1 MSGLFAS
8 FNIAKR
14 GLLAQQ
20 TALRVTNHNIANANT
35 EGYSRQRATIETTRP
50 FMMPSLNSYAG
61 PGQLGTG
68 ANVNSIIRVRNDFLD
83 YQYRNEVSVQ
93 GKYESR
99 EKFLSQIE
107 GVFNEPS
114 DTGISNLIG
123 KFFDG
128 WQQLSKQPE
137 TSNARTVVA
146 QQAKVLADELNHTDS
161 QLRDLKE
168 NTQLQVKETVFE
180 LNNILNQID
189 DLNQQIIT
197 VKVAGQEPNDLLDRR
212 DVLIDKLN
220 EIVDVSSNKQEF
232 YGTDIIP
239 KNIEGVPGG
248 GESYIIK
255 KDPNYAVA
263 RFSYVSGV
271 RAVDGSGNTVDP
283 GSSDCKKIIISY
295 MKGGNSNKPGEDIV
309 VDLSKITNAEER
321 KDIFKSI
328 DECRVLWS
336 KEDGT
341 AQTDKSNISSIEIT
355 SVKDVYSKLGLFK
368 PKNGSLNGL
377 MSVQEDVDNYRE
389 QLNKLAKGLA
399 FSVNAIHSGVGGTNS
414 KVDKDYVPFF
424 VNSDKASYV
433 DGSMQNLDD
442 VLSSESEIT
451 ASNISINEEILKN
464 VMLIK
469 TKTHDDEFK
478 YTSEN
483 TKDGETDGKRA
494 LAIAQLRDTLFKMQ
508 SITDDMTREQF
519 IQECTGNA
527 DLTDDGLGVATI
539 ISNSG
544 GMTTDNYFK
553 DLIDE
558 LGIQTQKAKR
568 IIENKSQ
575 QIAQFAQSRDEV
587 SGVSLDEEMANLIQY
602 QHAYGANAKV
612 ISTIDELL
620 DVVINGLK
628 R

>member
-14 GLLAQQ
+14 GLIAQQ
-20 TALRVTNHNIANANT
+20 SALRVTNHNIANANT
-35 EGYSRQRATIETTRP
+35 EGYSRQRATIETTTP

-68 ANVNSIIRVRNDFLD
+68 AEVSSIVRVRNEFLD
-83 YQYRNEVSVQ
+83 YQYRNETSVQ

-99 EKFLSQIE
+99 EKFLSEIE
-107 GVFNEPS
+107 GIFNEPS
-114 DTGISNLIG
+114 DTGLSNVLG

-146 QQAKVLADELNHTDS
+146 QQAKVLADELNHTDF
-161 QLRDLKE
+161 QLEKLKE
-168 NTQLQVKETVFE
+168 NTQLNIKESVFK
-180 LNNILNQID
+180 LNNILDQID

-197 VKVAGQEPNDLLDRR
+197 VKVAGQEPNDLMDRR
-212 DVLIDKLN
+212 DVL
-220 EIVDVSSNKQEF
+220 VDELSGIMDFTVNKQEF
-232 YGTDIIP
+232 YGIDIIP
-239 KNIEGVPGG
+239 NNVSGVPGG
-248 GESYIIK
+248 GENYVIK
-255 KDPNYAVA
+255 NEPNYAVA

-271 RAVDGSGNTVDP
+271 RAVDDSGNTVEP
-283 GSSDCKKIIISY
+283 GSSDCKKIVISY
-295 MKGGNSNKPGEDIV
+295 LKGGSSNTPGEDVV
-309 VDLSKITNAEER
+309 VDLSKITNPEE
-321 KDIFKSI
+321 KKEIFKNI
-328 DECRVLWS
+328 DECRVFWS

-341 AQTDKSNISSIEIT
+341 AQSDKGKSTPIVIENANEI
-355 SVKDVYSKLGLFK
+355 YSKTGLFK
-368 PKNGSLNGL
+368 PKNGSINGL
-377 MSVQEDVDNYRE
+377 MTVQEDVDKERE
-389 QLNKLAKGLA
+389 QLDRLAKGLA
-399 FSVNAIHSGVGGTNS
+399 LALNAIHSGKEKQGD
-414 KVDKDYVPFF
+414 DKVPFF
-424 VNSDKASYV
+424 VNKDKAEYI
-433 DGSMQNLDD
+433 DGKMQNLTD
-442 VLSSESEIT
+442 VLNVENEIS

-469 TKTHDDEFK
+469 TKTHDDEFD

-483 TKDGETDGKRA
+483 NKDGATDGKRA
-494 LAIAQLRDTLFKMQ
+494 LAIAQLRDTLFKIQ
-508 SITDDMTREQF
+508 NIKDNMTREDF
-519 IQECTGNA
+519 IRECTGNA

-544 GMTTDNYFK
+544 GMTIDNYFK
-553 DLIDE
+553 DIIDE

-568 IIENKSQ
+568 IIVNKSQ
-575 QIAQFAQSRDEV
+575 QIAQFQQARDSV